1 MANRRIKDLER
12 YVLRCKTVH
21 DFSKL
26 LGLDVIETKVI
37 LVENEVTPSVINK
50 EKFLKMRKTKTMEQ
64 MADYYKVPLST
75 LNKVCGKQKVNKKL
89 SDISK
94 SDLLRECN
102 KGKTIAEL
110 ANKYD
115 VSYATMRKYLQ
126 ELNVPVKN
134 ETRRLDKK
142 VMQILIKQGLTIKEI
157 SKKLNCTEPA
167 IRYYVKGRKQ

>member
-1 MANRRIKDLER
+1 MGVRRIKDLEK
-12 YVLRCKTVH
+12 YVLRCKTVRE
-21 DFSKL
+21 FAKL
-26 LGLDVIETKVI
+26 LDLPVTETKVI
-37 LVENEVTPSVINK
+37 LVENDVIPSVINK
-50 EKFLKMRKTKTMEQ
+50 EKFLEMRKTKTMEQ
-64 MADYYKVPLST
+64 MAEYYRVPLST

-126 ELNVPVKN
+126 ELNIPVKN

-142 VMQILIKQGLTIKEI
+142 VIKTLVKQGLTIKEI
-157 SKKLNCTEPA
+157 SRKLNCTEPA
-167 IRYYVKGRKQ
+167 IRYYVKGRKR

>member
-1 MANRRIKDLER
+1 M
-12 YVLRCKTVH
+12 RCKTVRE
-21 DFSKL
+21 FAKL
-26 LGLDVIETKVI
+26 LDLPVTETKTI

-50 EKFLKMRKTKTMEQ
+50 EKFLEMRKTKTMEQ

-115 VSYATMRKYLQ
+115 VSYATMRKHLQ
-126 ELNVPVKN
+126 ELKIPVKN
-134 ETRRLDKK
+134 ETRRLNKK
-142 VMQILIKQGLTIKEI
+142 LIQNLAKQGITIKEI
-157 SKKLNCTEPA
+157 SKRLNCTEPA
-167 IRYYVKGRKQ
+167 IRYYIKGRKQ